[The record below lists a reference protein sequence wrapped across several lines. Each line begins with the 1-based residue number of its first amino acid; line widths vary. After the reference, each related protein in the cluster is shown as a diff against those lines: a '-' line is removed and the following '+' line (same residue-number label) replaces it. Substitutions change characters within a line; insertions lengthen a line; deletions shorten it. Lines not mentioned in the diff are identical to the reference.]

1 MKDFWVDF
9 SGYLKIKAED
19 EHDAEGKF
27 WDWVN
32 SISANGDFSDD
43 VWDVNVIE
51 PVEGETDF

>member
-1 MKDFWVDF
+1 MEFWIDFN
-9 SGYLKIKAED
+9 GYLKIEAED
-19 EHDAEGKF
+19 KNDAESKF

-43 VWDVNVIE
+43 VWDVDVIE